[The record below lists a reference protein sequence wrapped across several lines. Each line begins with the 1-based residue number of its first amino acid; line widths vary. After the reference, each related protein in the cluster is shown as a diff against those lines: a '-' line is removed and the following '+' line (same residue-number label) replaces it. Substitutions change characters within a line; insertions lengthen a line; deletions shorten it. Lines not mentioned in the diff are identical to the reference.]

1 MKRITPSVVL
11 LVGILS
17 LFSPVTPAPAPAPGP
32 PTGSGIPGLPRE
44 FQNVNVENYLR
55 VSENKFLKKIIP
67 MRGELVTCN
76 DWIFNVGFSVFCK
89 RVTTKEDA

>member
-1 MKRITPSVVL
+1 MYKNHPHSHPQLTLPLYPSSTPTISEKKSRNNSKMKRITPSVVL

-17 LFSPVTPAPAPAPGP
+17 LFSPVTPAP

-55 VSENKFLKKIIP
+55 VSE
-67 MRGELVTCN
+67 
-76 DWIFNVGFSVFCK
+76 
-89 RVTTKEDA
+89 